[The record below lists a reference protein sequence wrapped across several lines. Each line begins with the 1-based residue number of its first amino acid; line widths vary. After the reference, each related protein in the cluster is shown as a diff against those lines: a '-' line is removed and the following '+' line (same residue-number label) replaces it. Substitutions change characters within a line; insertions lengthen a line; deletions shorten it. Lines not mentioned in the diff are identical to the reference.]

1 MGERP
6 PSISPEIWQE
16 LQESKE
22 AAKAKAAAGN
32 GASEGSAPPKRAH
45 PPGFRMAS
53 NGLLWTDPSDDG
65 KPEIV
70 VSGCFEIVAESR
82 DDAGGNWG
90 ILLRWK
96 DPDGRSK
103 DWAMPRSLLAGD
115 GLEVRRVLLDGGLY
129 IGASAK
135 ARTLLTTYFA
145 SMHVAA
151 RLRAVTSTGWFGST
165 FILPDGQA
173 APQEAIESADLTGAT
188 AHTNSNTREDCGY
201 PLLKLQDVFDNAVR
215 ELAFRA
221 CV

>member
-22 AAKAKAAAGN
+22 AVKAKAAAGN

-165 FILPDGQA
+165 FILPDGAVGVA
-173 APQEAIESADLTGAT
+173 ALDEHSSYKQRMSSITLIIFAA
-188 AHTNSNTREDCGY
+188 R
-201 PLLKLQDVFDNAVR
+201 LLSGSIIS
-215 ELAFRA
+215 LALP
-221 CV
+221 